1 MRTSDL
7 AKRAG
12 VRAETV
18 LFYEKA
24 GLLRPP
30 PRTES
35 NYRCYQPA
43 DADRLS
49 FIRRAR
55 ELGFDLSTVRQMLA
69 ASDNNGQDC
78 STIDKMAREQLIEIQ
93 QKLADLKAL
102 ESQLRSLVSQC
113 AGGMISECRII
124 EALASGTQ
132 STRSDLAEGR
142 PNS

>member
-12 VRAETV
+12 VRVETV

-24 GLLRPP
+24 GLLRSP

-35 NYRCYQPA
+35 NYRCYQPE

-55 ELGFDLSTVRQMLA
+55 ELGLDLSTIRQLLA
-69 ASDNNGQDC
+69 ASDDKGQDC
-78 STIDKMAREQLIEIQ
+78 STIDKMARKQLAEIQ
-93 QKLADLKAL
+93 QKILDLKAL
-102 ESQLRSLVSQC
+102 EVQLRSLVSQC
-113 AGGMISECRII
+113 AGGIISECRII
-124 EALASGTQ
+124 EALASGAKG
-132 STRSDLAEGR
+132 SR
-142 PNS
+142 

>member
-12 VRAETV
+12 VRVETV

-24 GLLRPP
+24 GLLRSP

-35 NYRCYQPA
+35 NYRSYQPE

-55 ELGFDLSTVRQMLA
+55 ELGFDLTTIRQLLA
-69 ASDNNGQDC
+69 ASDDRGQDC
-78 STIDKMAREQLIEIQ
+78 STIDKMARKQLAEIQ
-93 QKLADLKAL
+93 QKILDLKAL
-102 ESQLRSLVSQC
+102 EFQLRSLVSQC
-113 AGGMISECRII
+113 AGGIISECRII
-124 EALASGTQ
+124 EALASG
-132 STRSDLAEGR
+132 AKG
-142 PNS
+142 PP

>member
-12 VRAETV
+12 VRVETV

-24 GLLRPP
+24 GLLRSP

-35 NYRCYQPA
+35 NYRCYQPE

-55 ELGFDLSTVRQMLA
+55 ELGFDLTTIRQLLA
-69 ASDNNGQDC
+69 ASDDKGQDC
-78 STIDKMAREQLIEIQ
+78 STIDKMARKQLSEIQ
-93 QKLADLKAL
+93 QKILDLKPL
-102 ESQLRSLVSQC
+102 EVPLTSHVRHC
-113 AGGMISECRII
+113 AGGIISECRII
-124 EALASGTQ
+124 EAL
-132 STRSDLAEGR
+132 
-142 PNS
+142 